1 MSTNIPLFRHIDTL
15 WQYMQ
20 LDHDLTPADC
30 IFVLGSNDPRVAELA
45 AQIYRQGLAGKIL
58 FSGGF
63 GRLTEGVFPQ
73 SEAETFAAIA
83 QDLGVPAEDI
93 IIEKHSTNSGENVLF
108 SAQRLQELKLNFT
121 RFILVQKPYMERRA
135 YATFLKQWPLPVEH
149 VTVTSTK
156 HSFSDYFTED
166 IDLFTVLEAMMG
178 DFERIKSYPAK
189 GFQIEQPVPA
199 EVDNAYQ
206 AIRESLAL

>member
-1 MSTNIPLFRHIDTL
+1 MSTNIPLFRHIETV

-20 LDHDLTPADC
+20 LDHPLEKADC

-45 AQIYRQGLAGKIL
+45 IKLYQQGLAPKII

-63 GRLTEGVFPQ
+63 GRLTDGIFEH
-73 SEAETFAAIA
+73 SEADTFAAIA
-83 QDLGVPAEDI
+83 RDSGVQSEDI
-93 IIEKHSTNSGENVLF
+93 IIENRSTNSGENILF
-108 SAQRLQELKLNFT
+108 SAQRLDELNLHFE

-135 YATFLKQWPLPVEH
+135 YATFLKQWPTPVEYAA
-149 VTVTSTK
+149 VTSTK
-156 HSFSDYFTED
+156 HRFSDYFNEE
-166 IDLFTVLEAMMG
+166 IDLFTVVEAMMG

-199 EVDNAYQ
+199 NVDVAYQ
-206 AIRESLAL
+206 AICKSLSL